1 MTLKTMEQKIKP
13 SAVKQPRR
21 AIAEACRPNR
31 RQTERVPSQLCL
43 MYSGMHDGQML
54 IGNGIVKNIS
64 EAGIGIQGNHIVK
77 LGMDLSLFIDLPG
90 VQEPVCIAESRVSW
104 VSGRRFGVEMITPK
118 QEIQNELRFYAWN
131 HLFRPSKRNHGEVK
145 S

>member
-1 MTLKTMEQKIKP
+1 MRQRIKP
-13 SAVKQPRR
+13 LTADQPAR
-21 AIAEACRPNR
+21 ANR
-31 RQTERVPSQLCL
+31 RCTERVPTQFSL

-54 IGNGIVKNIS
+54 IDNGIVRNVS
-64 EAGIGIQGNHIVK
+64 EAGIGIRGNHIVK

-90 VQEPVCIAESRVSW
+90 VEEPICIAESRVSW

-118 QEIQNELRFYAWN
+118 FEVQNELRFYVWN
-131 HLFRPSKRNHGEVK
+131 HLFKPSKRNHGGEVK

>member
-1 MTLKTMEQKIKP
+1 MSANTTMGGQEMRQSTAEQADRTTGKA
-13 SAVKQPRR
+13 SRS
-21 AIAEACRPNR
+21 NR
-31 RQTERVPSQLCL
+31 RRTERVPTQFSL
-43 MYSGMHDGQML
+43 MYSGMHDGKML
-54 IGNGIVKNIS
+54 IGNGIVRNVS

-90 VQEPVCIAESRVSW
+90 VEEPVCIAESRVSW

-118 QEIQNELRFYAWN
+118 LEVQNELRFYVWN
-131 HLFRPSKRNHGEVK
+131 YLFRPQNRK

>member
-1 MTLKTMEQKIKP
+1 MRQSTAEQPDRTTGKA
-13 SAVKQPRR
+13 SRS
-21 AIAEACRPNR
+21 NR
-31 RQTERVPSQLCL
+31 RRTERVPTQFNL

-54 IGNGIVKNIS
+54 IGNGIVRNVS

-77 LGMDLSLFIDLPG
+77 LGMDLSLFINLPG
-90 VQEPVCIAESRVSW
+90 VEEPVCIAESRVSW

-118 QEIQNELRFYAWN
+118 LEVQNELRFYVWN
-131 HLFRPSKRNHGEVK
+131 HLFRPKNRK